1 MVAEDQIILVVDDDR
16 TARFLATQALE
27 PFGFRVEIA
36 ETGARALALMSR
48 MSPDVALLDLDVPGV
63 DGFELC
69 RRLRQ
74 TTGGRDIPII
84 MMSGMED
91 PEAVEK
97 SFRVGATDFV
107 EKPINWIALAHRIR
121 YMVEAGVASKALRR
135 SERKLSNAQRIAR
148 LAWWE
153 WDIVNNRLSA
163 SEEFYK
169 TLGIPESEFE
179 GSYDAF
185 VRCMHPEDRAK
196 VGALV
201 DETLSG
207 GGEFS
212 IDYRV
217 IRPDGSE
224 RIVHQRAMVEVNDV
238 GAPVRV
244 SGIFQDITERIKVER
259 EVKLLVYYDSI
270 TGLPNRKLFN
280 ERFNLVIE
288 QAKRH
293 NRRLA
298 LLFLDLDRFK
308 RVNETFGLASGDEL
322 IRQVARRLTASVRK
336 TDSVTRSSPNDQEPT
351 VARLGGDEFMILLS
365 EVEDVPQVARIAE
378 RLVEAVHQP
387 VTLQGHEIVP
397 AASIG
402 TALYPHDGKE
412 PDELL
417 RNANAAMHHAKQGG
431 GNRYQFYSE
440 EMNRSMLE
448 RLILENAMHRALV
461 NGEFV
466 VYYQPQIAIAT
477 QQVVGAEALIRWQ
490 HPEKGLVP
498 PVQFIPLAEESG
510 LIVPMGEWV
519 LRTVC
524 TQARRWREQGFPP
537 VRVGVNVSGRQFSE
551 KDFVRSL
558 ASVIMETRA
567 DARWLEIELTESM
580 IMSDAEASRQSLLRL
595 KEIGVR
601 LSVDDF
607 GTGYS
612 SLSYLRRFPLD
623 TIKIDRSFLSGVP
636 DDADQTAITKAI
648 IALARNLNLNII
660 AEGVETWNQFEFLRE
675 QRCDEAQ
682 GYLFSKPV
690 PEEEFLVYLQQGRV
704 IPES

>member
-1 MVAEDQIILVVDDDR
+1 MRIDKPAVLVVDDDR
-16 TARFLATQALE
+16 TTRFLATQALE
-27 PFGFRVEIA
+27 QSGFHVEVA
-36 ETGARALALMSR
+36 ESGARALAVMSR
-48 MSPDVALLDLDVPGV
+48 LSPDVALLDLDLPGV
-63 DGFELC
+63 DGYELC
-69 RRLRQ
+69 ARLRRSS
-74 TTGGRDIPII
+74 GGRDIPIVV
-84 MMSGMED
+84 MSGMD
-91 PEAVEK
+91 DIEAVQK

-107 EKPINWIALAHRIR
+107 EKPVNWIALSHRIR
-121 YMVEAGVASKALRR
+121 YMLQAGSAARALRR

-153 WDIVNNRLSA
+153 WDIVANKLGA

-169 TLGIPESEFE
+169 TLGISEETFE
-179 GSYDAF
+179 GTYDAF
-185 VRCMHPEDRAK
+185 VRCMHADDRPQVCAR
-196 VGALV
+196 V
-201 DETLSG
+201 DETLAE

-217 IRPDGSE
+217 VRPDGSE
-224 RIVHQRAMVEVNDV
+224 RIVHQRAVVEVNDV

-259 EVKLLVYYDSI
+259 EVRQLVYYDSV

-288 QAKRH
+288 QARRH
-293 NRRLA
+293 ERGLA

-308 RVNETFGLASGDEL
+308 RVNETFGLAAGDEL
-322 IRQVARRLTASVRK
+322 IRSVARRLLESVRK
-336 TDSVTRSSPNDQEPT
+336 TDSVTRTIPEDRAPT
-351 VARLGGDEFMILLS
+351 VARLGGDEFMILIA
-365 EVEDVPQVARIAE
+365 EVEDVPHVARVAE
-378 RLVEAVHQP
+378 RLVQAVRRP
-387 VTLQGHEIVP
+387 VSLEGHDIVP

-402 TALYPHDGKE
+402 IALYPHDGTE
-412 PDELL
+412 PDQLL
-417 RNANAAMHHAKQGG
+417 RNANAAMHHAKEGG

-448 RLILENAMHRALV
+448 RLILENALHRALL

-466 VYYQPQIAIAT
+466 VYYQPQIDVRT
-477 QQVVGAEALIRWQ
+477 HRLVGAEALIRWR
-490 HPEKGLVP
+490 HPERGLVP
-498 PVQFIPLAEESG
+498 PMQFIPLAEESG

-524 TQARRWREQGFPP
+524 NQSRVWRELGLPSI
-537 VRVGVNVSGRQFSE
+537 RVGVNVSGRQFAE
-551 KDFVRSL
+551 KDFVRTLS
-558 ASVIMETRA
+558 SVLSETHSDPA
-567 DARWLEIELTESM
+567 YLELELTESM
-580 IMSDAEASRQSLLRL
+580 IMSDAEASRRSLLQL

-623 TIKIDRSFLSGVP
+623 TLKIDRSFLAGIPGDS
-636 DDADQTAITKAI
+636 DQIAITKAI
-648 IALARNLNLNII
+648 IALARSLSLKIV
-660 AEGVETWNQFEFLRE
+660 AEGVETKNQLDFLRE
-675 QRCDEAQ
+675 QDCDEAQ

-690 PEEEFLVYLQQGRV
+690 PEVEFLEILKTGSVWPGA
-704 IPES
+704 